1 MVMFRKF
8 SKIFAIYKNF
18 KTILFIDD
26 SPFTH
31 QDANYFLN
39 KFEEMNNRQIKI
51 EREISDIRKLLAS
64 SGIESDLT
72 IENEFINVSVYIC
85 YKASFIETFV
95 INSKYFEILRNTSKQ
110 KFVRKVANSAI
121 DKRIYPD
128 ESYLK
133 SVAAGCAE
141 LEFYEYFGSWENN
154 RWSSYYTKYIKSPVS
169 FI

>member
-1 MVMFRKF
+1 MFRKS

-31 QDANYFLN
+31 KDANYFLN
-39 KFEEMNNRQIKI
+39 KFEEMNSRQIEMNNRQIKI

-95 INSKYFEILRNTSKQ
+95 INSKYFEILRN
-110 KFVRKVANSAI
+110 RNSSGKLQI
-121 DKRIYPD
+121 
-128 ESYLK
+128 L
-133 SVAAGCAE
+133 
-141 LEFYEYFGSWENN
+141 L
-154 RWSSYYTKYIKSPVS
+154 
-169 FI
+169 